1 MWRLT
6 GQLKQF
12 TVGEKNPLTTHWWFS
27 AFSPVGEEL
36 WSRSRVTQN
45 IFTENIFTIIFTLYP
60 DQAGS
65 LSGIWG
71 TQVFSLTFLRIRE
84 APKRIISGDCGWE
97 GPEKNEN
104 IWKVVEDFCS
114 SLKLWWLSGAVGGWC
129 RVEGNVLSADL
140 ATTFT
145 PVNSPPGEEMEEQ
158 ENIYLNRE
166 IGLYNV
172 CTIMDMMSVE
182 KVREKG

>member
-1 MWRLT
+1 M
-6 GQLKQF
+6 
-12 TVGEKNPLTTHWWFS
+12 
-27 AFSPVGEEL
+27 
-36 WSRSRVTQN
+36 
-45 IFTENIFTIIFTLYP
+45 
-60 DQAGS
+60 
-65 LSGIWG
+65 
-71 TQVFSLTFLRIRE
+71 
-84 APKRIISGDCGWE
+84 
-97 GPEKNEN
+97 
-104 IWKVVEDFCS
+104 
-114 SLKLWWLSGAVGGWC
+114 
-129 RVEGNVLSADL
+129 EGNVLSADL